1 MFNFFNSPMLNSLR
15 RTFRPPTLV
24 TGGDGSPNPFPL
36 PLPGGLPEP
45 DAVFG
50 AEPSTPPVA
59 PPPIVAQP
67 EPLKFTTPPGDG
79 VPPKPLPLPSFD
91 TAAPSIMPA
100 NAVSRQPNEATAAEP
115 SRVPSVIAPL
125 GKKAEQTPRELR
137 KATDDPGIGGIA
149 KALQQG
155 GQPAS
160 AETRIRTPGETIR
173 AREADAEKAAAE
185 AQKVARK
192 IAIGDGDRE
201 FVSHFEGTLEDQLR
215 RAPEMSPIEA
225 REFSDR
231 LERAKILGLNPKK
244 ARRASKIFLSI
255 RSEGLSPNNVEF
267 FPTTAIAEKLKRLE
281 DGFVSKI
288 LPGVV
293 GGLAVKA
300 LGAPGFFLD
309 AAKANMIDGLRKE
322 LYKRRDADDEEARQ
336 ALERKDR
343 AE

>member
-149 KALQQG
+149 KAYNKAVNRQAPKRASG
-155 GQPAS
+155 PPARRS
-160 AETRIRTPGETIR
+160 AP
-173 AREADAEKAAAE
+173 ARRM
-185 AQKVARK
+185 QR
-192 IAIGDGDRE
+192 R
-201 FVSHFEGTLEDQLR
+201 LR
-215 RAPEMSPIEA
+215 RK
-225 REFSDR
+225 
-231 LERAKILGLNPKK
+231 L
-244 ARRASKIFLSI
+244 RR
-255 RSEGLSPNNVEF
+255 
-267 FPTTAIAEKLKRLE
+267 
-281 DGFVSKI
+281 
-288 LPGVV
+288 
-293 GGLAVKA
+293 
-300 LGAPGFFLD
+300 
-309 AAKANMIDGLRKE
+309 
-322 LYKRRDADDEEARQ
+322 
-336 ALERKDR
+336 
-343 AE
+343 